1 MNGCAK
7 GGNIMKIAW
16 VTDSS
21 SLIPLNANTE
31 HIFVL
36 PLQINHEKDS
46 YKDGI
51 DLTPSSFYQLLNNSE
66 TSPKTSQPTVFDI
79 EQLFQRLEESYDVIL
94 AVLMSN
100 KISGTYASVES
111 VAQNSKIP
119 VHLVDSKIISWPLYD
134 LIEQGRDLASK
145 GIMPED
151 IAKILNN
158 DDYTYNNR
166 IFVADLQQLLKG
178 GRISKVGYLIGHI
191 LKIHPILQFKDG
203 SIEVVHKIRT
213 RKRSFI
219 QMIDDFVPSKSEA
232 WVLHCGD
239 EKTANI
245 IQQLI
250 ITRYPNQM
258 VKVGELSPI
267 IAIHGGQG
275 SFAIVSKT

>member
-1 MNGCAK
+1 
-7 GGNIMKIAW
+7 MKIAW

-21 SLIPLNANTE
+21 ALIPSNANTD

-36 PLQINHEKDS
+36 PLQINHENKS

-66 TSPKTSQPTVFDI
+66 TSPKTSQPTVLDI
-79 EQLFQRLEESYDVIL
+79 EQLFQKLESSYDIIIV
-94 AVLMSN
+94 VLISSE
-100 KISGTYASVES
+100 ISGTFATVES
-111 VAQNSKIP
+111 IAQNSKIP
-119 VHLVDSKIISWPLYD
+119 IHLVDSKIISWPLYD
-134 LIEQGRDLASK
+134 LIEQGRVLASK
-145 GIMPED
+145 GIMPEE
-151 IAKILNN
+151 IATTLNS

-178 GRISKVGYLIGHI
+178 GRISKVGFFIGNI

-203 SIEVVHKIRT
+203 LIEVVHKIRT
-213 RKRSFI
+213 RKRSFV
-219 QMIDDFVPSKSEA
+219 QMIDDFVPSESEA

-239 EKTANI
+239 EEIANK